1 MKVNFHINL
10 KEFDGTDA
18 VEEKKVMQDGR
29 VVTVK
34 SPVIINDLVGKALYN
49 GGGLEP
55 AGKADTDNDYRFKAY
70 KLCQKIIA
78 STGEIDLSP
87 EELVM
92 VKQAA
97 TIYSAAGVYAQ
108 IVELVDPEK

>member
-1 MKVNFHINL
+1 MQGKQIPITTIDSRPINF
-10 KEFDGTDA
+10 
-18 VEEKKVMQDGR
+18 
-29 VVTVK
+29 VK
-34 SPVIINDLVGKALYN
+34 
-49 GGGLEP
+49 
-55 AGKADTDNDYRFKAY
+55 
-70 KLCQKIIA
+70 KIIA

>member
-10 KEFDGTDA
+10 KEFDGTDV
-18 VEEKKVMQDGR
+18 VEDKKVMQDGR
-29 VVTVK
+29 VVMVK

-49 GGGLEP
+49 GGGFERG
-55 AGKADTDNDYRFKAY
+55 GKANADDDYRFKAY

-92 VKQAA
+92 IKQAA

-108 IVELVDPEK
+108 IVELVDTGK